1 MLDPNIPV
9 VCIMGPS
16 RNGKSTII
24 NGLLGVKDA
33 CKTSTKAN
41 VALTKGAWITKYS
54 TKPHK
59 DEMND
64 VMNIY
69 QQEGVNDTEEKKEEK
84 TDDFSEFYLLDMEGL
99 SHNVTAFTKRLFY
112 ACYAT
117 SDLIIWNDKN
127 VGSDEFKRLMNEL
140 KQEMGN
146 IANSDKKPAFLY
158 LERDAGDYN
167 YDHFDTLDAYINKDI

>member
-54 TKPHK
+54 TKPNK
-59 DEMND
+59 DSVND
-64 VMNIY
+64 EMNIY
-69 QQEGVNDTEEKKEEK
+69 QQEGVNDTEEKKKKRKEEK
-84 TDDFSEFYLLDMEGL
+84 TY
-99 SHNVTAFTKRLFY
+99 
-112 ACYAT
+112 
-117 SDLIIWNDKN
+117 
-127 VGSDEFKRLMNEL
+127 
-140 KQEMGN
+140 
-146 IANSDKKPAFLY
+146 
-158 LERDAGDYN
+158 
-167 YDHFDTLDAYINKDI
+167 